1 MDAIKEAQQSIEDAQ
16 QTEDDIVARN
26 TFNNGYNLRKT
37 TTDQH
42 VYATL
47 SIKEARRLYGD
58 KVADAAIVEEIQNC
72 IKKDVFEFQHREYKT
87 RSQIPSKMFLTPK
100 KLPNGN
106 IDRMKARLVAGGH
119 RQNRSLYTD
128 QETSSPTVALSS
140 VLMTAALAADKAY
153 HIMTLDHKAAYL
165 NATMVGHVVEMSIG
179 KEVAGLLCS
188 VSPSHE
194 KFVRADGSIIVRL
207 RKALYG
213 CIESAVLWYKELSS
227 TLEGLGFKKNPYD
240 ECSFVRKKSESIDTI
255 LVYVDDLMLTSKS
268 KETLTS
274 IANALKKK
282 YKEVTLK
289 EGAKHDFLGIHWD
302 FTMSRE
308 VTLSMEG
315 YVNNILEKYAVSKK
329 AKTPATDMLFQSNPE
344 CEKLGDIKR
353 QWFHSCVMELH
364 YLAKR
369 IRGDI
374 LTAVSYCATRV
385 LGPDKDDAAKLD
397 RILSYLLT
405 TRNKTLTLR
414 IGSDTAV
421 RAYVDASFGT
431 YDDMRSVTGVLIMIG
446 DATVYVKSAKQ
457 KIVTRSSTEA
467 ELVALS
473 DALSQILWT
482 REFIIHQGV
491 QVGPAI
497 VYQDNKSTICL
508 VNKGKSTSERTRHI
522 KNRYFFVTS
531 YIEAN
536 EIKVEYL
543 PTGDMV
549 ADMFTKPL
557 HGALFS
563 KFTGLLM
570 G

>member
-1 MDAIKEAQQSIEDAQ
+1 M
-16 QTEDDIVARN
+16 IVARN

-119 RQNRSLYTD
+119 RQDRSLYTD

-194 KFVRADGSIIVRL
+194 KFLRADGSIIVRL

-227 TLEGLGFKKNPYD
+227 TLEGLGFTKNPYD
-240 ECSFVRKKSESIDTI
+240 ECSFVRQKSGSIDTI

-268 KETLTS
+268 KETLS
-274 IANALKKK
+274 SVANALKKK

-289 EGAKHDFLGIHWD
+289 EGAEHDFLGIHRD

-308 VTLSMEG
+308 VTLSMKG
-315 YVNNILEKYAVSKK
+315 YVDNI
-329 AKTPATDMLFQSNPE
+329 
-344 CEKLGDIKR
+344 
-353 QWFHSCVMELH
+353 
-364 YLAKR
+364 
-369 IRGDI
+369 
-374 LTAVSYCATRV
+374 
-385 LGPDKDDAAKLD
+385 
-397 RILSYLLT
+397 
-405 TRNKTLTLR
+405 
-414 IGSDTAV
+414 
-421 RAYVDASFGT
+421 
-431 YDDMRSVTGVLIMIG
+431 
-446 DATVYVKSAKQ
+446 
-457 KIVTRSSTEA
+457 
-467 ELVALS
+467 
-473 DALSQILWT
+473 
-482 REFIIHQGV
+482 
-491 QVGPAI
+491 
-497 VYQDNKSTICL
+497 
-508 VNKGKSTSERTRHI
+508 
-522 KNRYFFVTS
+522 
-531 YIEAN
+531 
-536 EIKVEYL
+536 
-543 PTGDMV
+543 
-549 ADMFTKPL
+549 
-557 HGALFS
+557 
-563 KFTGLLM
+563 
-570 G
+570 